1 MVTNAHDAP
10 APIGL
15 YVHFPFCA
23 ARCPYCA
30 FYFVVGRKEARA
42 GYVDAVVREIATMA
56 RDRRFAGRPVTSVY
70 FGGGTP
76 SLLPAEH
83 VALVLRAARDSFP
96 IAAGA
101 EVSLESNPDGLEPDA
116 LSALRDAG
124 LNRLTLGWQALGDAR
139 LKTLGRTNRR
149 ADNLAAFHDARA
161 AGFENIAVDLMF
173 GTPGETL
180 ESWTRELEETAE
192 LAPEHVSAYELTVEE
207 GTSFDARRRSGALP
221 LPDEETRAAMFERTD
236 DVLARAGIRRYEI
249 SNFAKPGRECR
260 HNREGWRSG
269 DLLGVGA
276 SAASHVANSR
286 WSNVADLDEY
296 VARIESG
303 LPAASGEGVETLDE
317 ATWAAE
323 DLYLG
328 LRLVDGIDADE
339 RLARVP
345 EPGRTR
351 LVRALARGTREGL
364 LALED
369 RRVRLTRRGLLF
381 ADAVFDEL
389 LTRP

>member
-1 MVTNAHDAP
+1 
-10 APIGL
+10 
-15 YVHFPFCA
+15 
-23 ARCPYCA
+23 
-30 FYFVVGRKEARA
+30 VGRKEARA
-42 GYVDAVVREIATMA
+42 GYVAAVIREVASMA
-56 RDRRFAGRPVTSVY
+56 RDRRYAGRPVASVY

-76 SLLPAEH
+76 SLLQAER
-83 VALVLRAARDSFP
+83 VGQVLRAARDSFP

-101 EVSLESNPDGLEPDA
+101 EVSLESNPDGLEP
-116 LSALRDAG
+116 SALAAFRAAG
-124 LNRLTLGWQALGDAR
+124 LNRLTLGWQALDDAR
-139 LKTLGRTNRR
+139 LKTLGRTNRCS
-149 ADNLAAFHDARA
+149 DNLAAFRDARA

-180 ESWTRELEETAE
+180 ESWTRELEETAD

-207 GTSFDARRRSGALP
+207 GTAFDARQRSGTLP
-221 LPDEETRAAMFERTD
+221 LPDEEARAAMFERTD

-260 HNREGWRSG
+260 HNRDGWQSG

-296 VARIESG
+296 VTRIESG
-303 LPAASGEGVETLDE
+303 VPAALSESVEALDE
-317 ATWAAE
+317 TTWAAE

-328 LRLVDGIDADE
+328 LRLLDGIDADA

-345 EPGRTR
+345 EPGRAR
-351 LVRALARGTREGL
+351 LVHALSRGTGEGL
-364 LALED
+364 LARED

-381 ADAVFDEL
+381 ADAVFEEL